1 MVVIARAG
9 EKTSITKQVGAEST
23 DKRGTTEGGDVSE
36 QSGYVQN
43 QELRPVFQTNPEYVR
58 KQKGSENVIAPL
70 RIHLGP
76 ARLEPTRVASC
87 LVTLRVESV
96 L

>member
-1 MVVIARAG
+1 MDSVARPGERKRAIPKQAG
-9 EKTSITKQVGAEST
+9 TETT
-23 DKRGTTEGGDVSE
+23 DKRGTMKGGDVSE

-76 ARLEPTRVASC
+76 ARLEPTPRC
-87 LVTLRVESV
+87 ELFGDP
-96 L
+96 